1 MNPFN
6 RDLYKIIAHKRYNMN
21 NWFPPDADTNLAV
34 AGNQGWGKVMHR
46 FTIDCGVAK
55 TLKFPDQYLFP
66 SNDWVG
72 IGFYVINTDG
82 SLDPPTTARATV
94 VMDAKLSFTDS

>member
-1 MNPFN
+1 MNPWN
-6 RDLYKIIAHKRYNMN
+6 RDLYKIIAHKRFNVT
-21 NWFPPDADTNLAV
+21 NWFPPSATTNLAV

-55 TLKFPDQYLFP
+55 TLKFPDQFAFP

-72 IGFYVINTDG
+72 VGMYVVNTDC
-82 SLDPPTTARATV
+82 SVENSSVRRASV
-94 VMDAKLSFTDS
+94 VMDAKLSFTDV